1 MSIDNHQS
9 QEPLV
14 DADGKTTVV
23 SQVFLD
29 KLVAEIRAL
38 RAEVNDHESR
48 ITALEP

>member
-1 MSIDNHQS
+1 MSVDNYQS
-9 QEPLV
+9 QDRLV
-14 DADGKTTVV
+14 NEDGKTTVV